1 MDLGRARL
9 LRPPLIAGA
18 LLAANLLLAAGLVAG
33 ALAPRRIVVLPAARA
48 EAELWPGA
56 VPDAAAR
63 EFALRYVLAFDN
75 YTPATIE
82 AATDVLKR
90 MLAGRRWSAVSEALD
105 RRRRVVLEG
114 RMASQ
119 ALPLGAEVQ
128 GLRVTVR
135 ALRRTFVSDRLSRE
149 ARVSYVVEIEK
160 QPATDA
166 NPFGLAVVSQDI
178 REEER

>member
-18 LLAANLLLAAGLVAG
+18 LLAANLLLAAGLVAS
-33 ALAPRRIVVLPAARA
+33 ALAPRRLVVLPAARA
-48 EAELWPGA
+48 QAELWPGV
-56 VPDAAAR
+56 VPEASAR

-75 YTPATIE
+75 YTPATLE
-82 AATDVLKR
+82 ASTDALKR
-90 MLAGRRWSAVSEALD
+90 MLAGRRWAAAGEALD
-105 RRRRVVLEG
+105 RRLRVAVEG
-114 RMASQ
+114 RMSSQ
-119 ALPLGAEVQ
+119 VLPLRTEVD

-135 ALRRTFVSDRLSRE
+135 ALRRTYVSDRLSRE
-149 ARVSYVVEIEK
+149 AKVAYVVEIEK

-178 REEER
+178 REED